1 MEKVF
6 GKKFAAASLSC
17 ALIVVVASLVGADT
31 PKFSNWS
38 TPVNLGPIVNTPSLD
53 AGPAISKDG
62 LTLYFS
68 SDRVGGFGSHD
79 IWITKR
85 PTVDSPW
92 ETPVNLGSAINTS
105 ALEQVPALSRDEHW
119 LFFNSD
125 RTGGCGG
132 VDIWASFRDNT
143 HDDFDWQPPVNLGP
157 GDQCGIGVNSAFFD
171 GGVSYFENEDGGAPQ
186 LFFGSARPG
195 GPGGID
201 IYVSAQ
207 QADGSFGPASLV
219 TELSSPQSDQRPVPR
234 FDGLELFLFS
244 DRVGTL
250 GGFDIWVATRETVAD
265 AWSTPVNLGPSVNTA
280 ASDERQA
287 YPSSDRETLFLVS
300 NRPGGSGGFDLYAT
314 KRTKTKGP

>member
-1 MEKVF
+1 MEKRFNKNVVT
-6 GKKFAAASLSC
+6 ASLSC
-17 ALIVVVASLVGADT
+17 ALVVVLAPLVGADT
-31 PKFSNWS
+31 PKFSDWS
-38 TPVNLGPIVNTPSLD
+38 TPVNLGPMVNTASLD

-68 SDRVGGFGSHD
+68 SDRVDGMGGQD
-79 IWITKR
+79 IWVTNR
-85 PTVDSPW
+85 PTLDSPW
-92 ETPVNLGSAINTS
+92 GAPANLTAINTT

-125 RTGGCGG
+125 RIGGCGG
-132 VDIWASFRDNT
+132 VDIWASFRVNT
-143 HDDFDWQPPVNLGP
+143 HDDFSWEPPVNLGP

-171 GGVSYFENEDGGAPQ
+171 GGVSYFENDDGSAPQ

-207 QADGSFGPASLV
+207 QADGSFGPATLV
-219 TELSSPQSDQRPVPR
+219 PELSSPQSDQRPVPR

-244 DRVGTL
+244 DRIGTL
-250 GGFDIWVATRETVAD
+250 GGFDVWVATRETVAD

-287 YPSSDRETLFLVS
+287 YLSSDRETLFFVS